1 MLRAQSSRTEQ
12 TQASTERKAQQAS
25 TDILR
30 ETQTARP
37 RHFTKFFEK
46 HENEETRLQDPEGT
60 DLGNKMALD
69 FTAILEATWTIER
82 TPRETTSTQNPTARL
97 SCKRAQNRH
106 TLPSILPALLSRKFL
121 EYEL

>member
-97 SCKRAQNRH
+97 SCKCAQNRH
-106 TLPSILPALLSRKFL
+106 TLCQAFSRQCSQGNF
-121 EYEL
+121 